1 MAQSTIPVDQLR
13 IGAAVTLLVLE
24 LLTVAALLV
33 LVGAWL

>member
-24 LLTVAALLV
+24 VVAAIAV
-33 LVGAWL
+33 LWFVVAWL

>member
-24 LLTVAALLV
+24 VFAVLALLM
-33 LVGAWL
+33 LVVAWL